1 MADLL
6 VTKRNGVATLE
17 LNRPDVLNALSPALL
32 QDLMRT
38 CEELAADE
46 DTRIV
51 VIRGAGR
58 SFSAGADLPGFEA
71 AFAEGNEDMADL
83 GRQATEAVWRL
94 PQITIAAIHG
104 HCVGG
109 AIVLAACCDLRIAT
123 ADSRFSI
130 PEVDAGI
137 PLAWGGMGHL
147 YRLIGETLAT
157 DLVLSYR
164 EFDADT
170 ALAAGFLTG
179 VAGADTFATDIE
191 SLAGNTAKRP
201 RIVLRTVKR
210 QLTALRDGAFD
221 AKADAA
227 ALLAARQDPE
237 ASAIGAEYV
246 ARRIQGKRAAE
257 PSKE

>member
-6 VTKRNGVATLE
+6 VTKRDGVATLE
-17 LNRPDVLNALSPALL
+17 LNRPDVLNALSPDLL
-32 QDLMRT
+32 QDLMQA
-38 CEELAADE
+38 CEALAADE
-46 DTRIV
+46 DIRV
-51 VIRGAGR
+51 VVVRGAGR
-58 SFSAGADLPGFEA
+58 SFSAGADLPGFEQ
-71 AFAEGNEDMADL
+71 AFAAGNDDVADL

-109 AIVLAACCDLRIAT
+109 AIVLAACCDLRIAA

-157 DLVLSYR
+157 DLVLSCR
-164 EFDADT
+164 PFDAET
-170 ALAAGFLTG
+170 ALAAGFLTKITD
-179 VAGADTFATDIE
+179 ADTFGTDITT
-191 SLAGNTAKRP
+191 LASDTAKKP

-237 ASAIGAEYV
+237 ARVIGAEYV
-246 ARRIQGKRAAE
+246 ARRIQGKRPAE
-257 PSKE
+257 